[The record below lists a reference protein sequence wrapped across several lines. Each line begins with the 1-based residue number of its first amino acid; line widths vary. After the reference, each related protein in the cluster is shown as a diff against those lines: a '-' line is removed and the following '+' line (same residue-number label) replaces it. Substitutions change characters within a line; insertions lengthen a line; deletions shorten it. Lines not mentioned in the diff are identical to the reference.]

1 MNLNQIT
8 AETVELMK
16 SAQSQENLNK
26 GFTQPGDALSGLQT
40 YDLTAPSQKLY
51 PVLTPLRNR
60 IPRVGG
66 GRAVQAN
73 WKAITGINLKNQRAG
88 ISEGQRGGTIQHETV
103 ERMAAYRGFGLENF
117 VTFEADYAAR
127 GFEDVRAQATLQT
140 LQATMIQEEML
151 ILGGNTG
158 LKAGVTPTPSAVAY
172 EDAQG
177 NISGS
182 TLSVICVALG
192 LQAYWDV
199 AGANNGATGQYL
211 DIANAEIPAKITRQ
225 NADGSTDTF
234 GGGSAQK
241 SAAAKVGGIAK
252 GKRVSASIP
261 AVRGAVAYAWFWGAE
276 GAEKLGAVTTAA
288 FVDIT
293 ADAKGKQTAA
303 SLPSEDCST
312 SALEFDGVLTQI
324 ALPDSGGYWADNGG
338 HALTSDGAG
347 GINEFE
353 EAFAHFY
360 TRYRLSPDTLYVNA
374 RDLASLTKLI
384 LGNNGAPLIKLNVDV
399 NNVGSIKAGVVL
411 GSYLNKIT
419 GDELSIVVHPNLPAG
434 TYMFFSSRLPAY
446 VQGIGNLL
454 QIRTRQEYYQIE
466 WPLRT
471 RKYEYGVYADEVL
484 QGFFMPAFGMITNVA
499 ARESLTSSTV
509 Y

>member
-16 SAQSQENLNK
+16 SAQAQGEPLNK
-26 GFTQPGDALSGLQT
+26 GFNQPAGATVGLQT

-51 PVLTPLRNR
+51 PVLTPLRNA

-127 GFEDVRAQATLQT
+127 GFEDVRALAVSQT
-140 LQATMIQEEML
+140 LQATMVQEEML
-151 ILGGNTG
+151 ILGGNTS
-158 LKAGVTPTPSAVAY
+158 LKAGVTPTPTAVAS

-177 NISGS
+177 NISGNQ
-182 TLSVICVALG
+182 LSVICVALG

-199 AGANNGATGQYL
+199 AGANNGAVGQYL
-211 DIANAEIPAKITRQ
+211 DIANAEIPAEITRQ
-225 NADGSTDTF
+225 NADGSSDTF

-241 SAAAKVGGIAK
+241 SAAATVGGIAK
-252 GKRVSASIP
+252 GKKVTATVP
-261 AVRGAVAYAWFWGAE
+261 AVRGAVAYAWFWGAA
-276 GAEKLGAVTTAA
+276 GAEKLGAVTT
-288 FVDIT
+288 VGKVEIT

-303 SLPSEDCST
+303 SLPSKDNST
-312 SALEFDGVLTQI
+312 SSLEFDGLLTQI
-324 ALPDSGGYWADNGG
+324 ALPDSGGYWTDNKGG
-338 HALTSDGAG
+338 SLTSDGAG
-347 GINEFE
+347 GVSEFE

-360 TRYRLSPDTLYVNA
+360 TRYRLSPNRVYVNA

-384 LGNNGAPLIKLNVDV
+384 LGNGGAPLIKLNVDI
-399 NNVGSIKAGVVL
+399 NNTNSIQAGVVV
-411 GSYLNKIT
+411 GTYLNKIT
-419 GDELSIVVHPNLPAG
+419 GNTLDIVVHPNLPAG
-434 TYMFFSSRLPAY
+434 TYLFYSDRLPDY
-446 VQGIGNLL
+446 VQGITNLL

-484 QGFFMPAFGMITNVA
+484 QGFFMPAFGMITNVG
-499 ARESLTSSTV
+499 
-509 Y
+509 